1 MKCTQFYPVL
11 MTGDVEGTAR
21 FYREHFRFT
30 AAFESD
36 WYVHLQSAE
45 DESVNLAVLQGD
57 HETIPEA
64 GRGRA
69 AGLLINFEVEDVD
82 AEYARAEAAGL
93 DPSRVSGHSPRAG
106 LVTEAGRQGIP
117 LQEVMQ
123 VSRHSDPRTAL
134 RYHRQGA
141 ARHNRAAGLAG

>member
-1 MKCTQFYPVL
+1 MFRAVGRWGHVGDQAL
-11 MTGDVEGTAR
+11 TGRQVAR
-21 FYREHFRFT
+21 IYRH
-30 AAFESD
+30 
-36 WYVHLQSAE
+36 
-45 DESVNLAVLQGD
+45 
-57 HETIPEA
+57 
-64 GRGRA
+64 
-69 AGLLINFEVEDVD
+69 
-82 AEYARAEAAGL
+82 RAEAAGL

-134 RYHRQGA
+134 RYHRQGS